1 MRQLHF
7 DLLRLLEDDRQGR
20 SPAGR
25 SVSSTAGR
33 AARAVP
39 GASPSTRTPPT
50 LRFTGFWR
58 DAAYR
63 RDKKRVQNMMFISA
77 LIDPYDFS

>member
-50 LRFTGFWR
+50 LRCTGFWLRCSVSPR
-58 DAAYR
+58 DWSSCFT
-63 RDKKRVQNMMFISA
+63 NC
-77 LIDPYDFS
+77 